1 MAIGRLEREPVAAA
15 AHDRDALMEI
25 ARLLRG
31 AQGAPVKLVG
41 AEGGSVALPDSVVRL
56 LGQLV
61 QALAREQAV
70 AVVPIGRELT
80 TQQAADLLN
89 ISRPYLIQ
97 LLDRG
102 EIPHRKTGTH
112 RRIALPDLLAYK
124 ERRDSRRT
132 QALDDLVRLSQ
143 ELGLYDVDGAGEE
156 RACP

>member
-1 MAIGRLEREPVAAA
+1 MAIVRLEREPVAAA
-15 AHDRDALMEI
+15 AHERDTLMEI

-31 AQGAPVKLVG
+31 AQGATMKLVG
-41 AEGGSVALPDSVVRL
+41 VEGGSVALPDSVVRL

-124 ERRDSRRT
+124 ERRDARRT

-143 ELGLYDVDGAGEE
+143 EMGLYDLGGEE
-156 RACP
+156 CPPS